1 MKSLNIIG
9 AGRVGRSL
17 AHLWHAHGVYD
28 VRDVLTTSASSAR
41 DAVKFIG
48 AGRAVTELDEMRA
61 ADVWM
66 LAVPDGRIANVAA
79 DMAPLVN
86 VKDATV
92 FHCSG
97 ALASAVMKP
106 LRAQTSK
113 LASAHCILSF
123 SSPATAVE
131 QFVGTPCALEGDA
144 VATENL
150 HTAFAAIGAQPF
162 ALAAEHK
169 VLYHAAAVFA
179 TNFLPVLQVV
189 AADLWR
195 STGMPQDMIVPLSAS
210 LLRNAVQ
217 NIITQGAAQALTG
230 PAARGDTAVVA
241 LQGQAVTDWQADA
254 GQAYQALS
262 TLAGKIARDGCIV
275 DISNHKDQDKDKR
288 TSP

>member
-1 MKSLNIIG
+1 MKTLNIIG

-17 AHLWHAHGVYD
+17 AHLWHARGVFEIQ
-28 VRDVLTTSASSAR
+28 DVLTTSAASASE
-41 DAVKFIG
+41 AVQFIG
-48 AGRAVTELDEMRA
+48 AGRVVPAMSDMRP

-66 LAVPDGRIANVAA
+66 LAVPDGKIANVAA
-79 DMAPLVN
+79 ELAQFMS
-86 VKDATV
+86 VKDAVV

-97 ALASAVMKP
+97 ALASAVMLP
-106 LRAQTSK
+106 LQIQACR

-123 SSPATAVE
+123 SSPGTAVA
-131 QFVGTPCALEGDA
+131 QFAGTPCALEGDA
-144 VATENL
+144 LATQSL

-162 ALAAEHK
+162 PLAAENK

-189 AADLWR
+189 AADLWH
-195 STGMPQDMIVPLSAS
+195 SAGMPQDLIAPLSAS
-210 LLRNAVQ
+210 LLRHAVY
-217 NIITQGAAQALTG
+217 NITTQGAAKALTG

-241 LQGQAVTDWQADA
+241 LQGKAVADWQTDA

-262 TLAGKIARDGCIV
+262 TLAAQIAREGHIV
-275 DISNHKDQDKDKR
+275 STSNHNQKDKR

>member
-1 MKSLNIIG
+1 MKTLNIIG

-17 AHLWHAHGVYD
+17 AHLWRVHGVFEIQD
-28 VRDVLTTSASSAR
+28 LLTTSVASAKE
-41 DAVKFIG
+41 AVQFIG
-48 AGRAVTELDEMRA
+48 AGRAVQAMGDMRP

-66 LAVPDGRIANVAA
+66 LAVPDGQIAGVATELA
-79 DMAPLVN
+79 LQLN

-97 ALASAVMKP
+97 ALASSVMTA
-106 LRAQTSK
+106 LQVQTCQ

-123 SSPATAVE
+123 SSPSTAVA
-131 QFVGTPCALEGDA
+131 QFAGTPCALEGDA
-144 VATENL
+144 LAMHSL
-150 HTAFAAIGAQPF
+150 RTAFTAIDAQPF
-162 ALAAEHK
+162 ALAAENK

-195 STGMPQDMIVPLSAS
+195 ITGMPQDMIAPLSAS
-210 LLRNAVQ
+210 LLRHAVH
-217 NIITQGAAQALTG
+217 NITTQGAANALTG

-241 LQGQAVTDWQADA
+241 LQGQAVADWQADA

-262 TLAGKIARDGCIV
+262 TLAAQIV
-275 DISNHKDQDKDKR
+275 REGHIFRTKNHYQKDKG
-288 TSP
+288 TST

>member
-1 MKSLNIIG
+1 MKTLNIIG

-17 AHLWHAHGVYD
+17 AYLWHARD
-28 VRDVLTTSASSAR
+28 VFKIQDVLTTSAASASE
-41 DAVKFIG
+41 AVQFIG
-48 AGRAVTELDEMRA
+48 AGRAVSAMGDMRP

-66 LAVPDGRIANVAA
+66 LAVPDGHIARVAA
-79 DMAPLVN
+79 ELAQQMS
-86 VKDATV
+86 VKDAMV

-97 ALASAVMKP
+97 ALASTMMAP
-106 LRAQTSK
+106 LLAQACQ

-123 SSPATAVE
+123 SSPDTAVE
-131 QFVGTPCALEGDA
+131 QFAGTPCALEGDA
-144 VATENL
+144 LATHSL
-150 HTAFAAIGAQPF
+150 QTAFAAIGAQPF

-195 STGMPQDMIVPLSAS
+195 STGMPQDLIAPLNAS
-210 LLRNAVQ
+210 LLRHAVQ
-217 NIITQGAAQALTG
+217 NITRQGAAQALTG

-241 LQGQAVTDWQADA
+241 LQGQAVADWQADA
-254 GQAYQALS
+254 GQAYRALS
-262 TLAGKIARDGCIV
+262 TLAGRIALDGFIV
-275 DISNHKDQDKDKR
+275 DTPNHKDQDKR

>member
-1 MKSLNIIG
+1 MKTLNIIG

-17 AHLWHAHGVYD
+17 AHLWHARGVFE
-28 VRDVLTTSASSAR
+28 VQDVLTTSAASAGE
-41 DAVKFIG
+41 AVQFIG
-48 AGRAVTELDEMRA
+48 AGRVVPAIRDMRP

-66 LAVPDGRIANVAA
+66 LAVPDGQIAPVAA
-79 DMAPLVN
+79 ELAQYIS
-86 VKDATV
+86 VKDALV

-97 ALASAVMKP
+97 ALASAVLAP
-106 LRAQTSK
+106 LQAQACQ

-123 SSPATAVE
+123 SSPGTAVE
-131 QFVGTPCALEGDA
+131 QFAGTPCALEGDA
-144 VATENL
+144 LATQSL

-179 TNFLPVLQVV
+179 TNFVPVLQVV

-195 STGMPQDMIVPLSAS
+195 STGMPQDMIAPLGAS
-210 LLRNAVQ
+210 LLRNAVH
-217 NIITQGAAQALTG
+217 NITTQGAVQALTG
-230 PAARGDTAVVA
+230 PAARGDTVVVA
-241 LQGQAVTDWQADA
+241 LQAKAVADWQADA

-262 TLAGKIARDGCIV
+262 TLAAQIAREGHI
-275 DISNHKDQDKDKR
+275 ISTSNHHQKDKG

>member
-1 MKSLNIIG
+1 LKSLNIIG

-17 AHLWHAHGVYD
+17 AHLWHTQGVYD
-28 VRDVLTTSASSAR
+28 VQDVLTTSASSAR

-48 AGRAVTELDEMRA
+48 AGRVVSELDEMRS

-79 DMAPLVN
+79 DLAQFVN
-86 VKDATV
+86 VKKATV

-97 ALASAVMKP
+97 ALASSVMQP
-106 LRAQTSK
+106 LRALACE

-131 QFVGTPCALEGDA
+131 QFAGTPCALEGDA
-144 VATENL
+144 LATESL
-150 HTAFAAIGAQPF
+150 HTAFAAIGALPF

-195 STGMPQDMIVPLSAS
+195 STGMPQDMIAPLSAS

-217 NIITQGAAQALTG
+217 NIIAQGAAQALTG

-241 LQGQAVTDWQADA
+241 LQGQAVADWQVDA

-262 TLAGKIARDGCIV
+262 TLAARIARDGFIV
-275 DISNHKDQDKDKR
+275 DTPNPED
-288 TSP
+288 

>member
-1 MKSLNIIG
+1 MKTLNIIG

-17 AHLWHAHGVYD
+17 AHLWRVHGVFEIQD
-28 VRDVLTTSASSAR
+28 LLTTSVASAKE
-41 DAVKFIG
+41 AVQFIG
-48 AGRAVTELDEMRA
+48 AGRAVQAMGDMRP

-66 LAVPDGRIANVAA
+66 LAVPDGQIAGVATELA
-79 DMAPLVN
+79 LQLN

-97 ALASAVMKP
+97 ALASSVMTA
-106 LRAQTSK
+106 LQVQTCQ

-123 SSPATAVE
+123 SSPSTAVA
-131 QFVGTPCALEGDA
+131 QFAGTPCALEGDA
-144 VATENL
+144 LAMHSL
-150 HTAFAAIGAQPF
+150 RTAFTAIDAQPF
-162 ALAAEHK
+162 ALAAENK

-195 STGMPQDMIVPLSAS
+195 ITGMPQDMIAPLSAS
-210 LLRNAVQ
+210 LLRHAVH
-217 NIITQGAAQALTG
+217 NITTQGAANALTG

-241 LQGQAVTDWQADA
+241 LQGQAVADWQADA

-262 TLAGKIARDGCIV
+262 TLAAQIAREGHIFRTK
-275 DISNHKDQDKDKR
+275 NHYQKDKG
-288 TSP
+288 TST

>member
-1 MKSLNIIG
+1 LKTLNILG
-9 AGRVGRSL
+9 CGRVGRSL
-17 AHLWHAHGVYD
+17 GYLWRAQGVFAIQ
-28 VRDVLTTSASSAR
+28 DVLTTSAESANE
-41 DAVKFIG
+41 AAEFIG
-48 AGRAVTELDEMRA
+48 AGRPVQNLDDMRP

-66 LAVPDGRIANVAA
+66 IAVPDGQIGTVAA
-79 DMAPLVN
+79 QLAQHPGK
-86 VKDATV
+86 VKPSDIV

-97 ALASAVMKP
+97 ALASDVLLP
-106 LRAQTSK
+106 LRAQGCQ

-123 SSPATAVE
+123 SSSVTAVT
-131 QFVGTPCALEGDA
+131 QFVGTPCALEGDKL
-144 VATENL
+144 ATHNL
-150 HTAFAAIGAQPF
+150 HAVFTAIGAQPF

-195 STGMPQDMIVPLSAS
+195 STGMPQDMIAPLSAS

-217 NIITQGAAQALTG
+217 NITSQGAAKALTG

-241 LQGQAVTDWQADA
+241 LQAQAVAGWQPDA

-262 TLAGKIARDGCIV
+262 RLAAQIARDGYII
-275 DISNHKDQDKDKR
+275 DTPHDKR